1 MFKQILEQTSKAA
14 EQSIPLADGDY
25 RDENGRLMCGICN
38 TPKESII
45 EVKTLNIKSVARC
58 MCKCAAEKYER
69 EQAEFN
75 KRLAQNEIYVAR
87 SVGIQDKKI
96 LAYTFANDDGQN
108 LKISDLARRYV
119 DKFAEMRA
127 NNCGLLLYGDTGTG
141 KSFFAGCIGNA
152 LIDKG
157 YTVLATSI
165 TRLINQIFS
174 TTEKNELLRDIC
186 NYDLLIID
194 DIGAERETSY
204 TIEQVYTVIDE
215 RYKSNKPVIFTTN
228 TDPQTFSGAVDIGHK
243 RTYDRIL
250 EMCTPVKVEG
260 QRRKQAGQ
268 EKAKMLKDILYGG
281 GA

>member
-1 MFKQILEQTSKAA
+1 MFGEILEQASRAA
-14 EQSIPLADGDY
+14 EQSIPQASGDY
-25 RDENGRLMCGICN
+25 IGESGLLTCGLCN
-38 TPKESII
+38 TPKEV
-45 EVKTLNIKSVARC
+45 EVSFLGNNKIVRC
-58 MCKCAAEKYER
+58 MCKCAAERHER
-69 EQAEFN
+69 EQAAFKAKLE
-75 KRLAQNEIYVAR
+75 QNEIKKLR

-96 LAYTFANDDGQN
+96 LAYTFANDDGSN
-108 LKISDLARRYV
+108 PKISDLARRYV
-119 DKFAEMRA
+119 DKFAEMKK
-127 NNCGLLLYGDTGTG
+127 NNCGLLLYGETGTG

-157 YTVLATSI
+157 VSVLATSI

-174 TTEKNELLRDIC
+174 TDDKNALLRDIC

-228 TDPQTFSGAVDIGHK
+228 TDPQTFARAVDIGHK

-250 EMCTPVKVEG
+250 EMCAPVKVEG

-268 EKAKMLKDILYGG
+268 AKAKKLSEILYSG